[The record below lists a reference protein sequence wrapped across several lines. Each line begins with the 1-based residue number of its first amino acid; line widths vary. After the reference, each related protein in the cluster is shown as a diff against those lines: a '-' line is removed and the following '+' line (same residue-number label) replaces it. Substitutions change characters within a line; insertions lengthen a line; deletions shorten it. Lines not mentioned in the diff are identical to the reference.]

1 MALQGKFTWK
11 GIEIPEAYIVIQN
24 AFCSCF
30 YQTKA
35 ELKSEATYNE
45 DGTIKD
51 PAVYEESIE
60 KRLDGKYTASIYK
73 DKASKDADPYSLVDE
88 IKGIYTPKHT
98 SSAKNDVAQAYAALK
113 VTDACKD
120 LADA

>member
-1 MALQGKFTWK
+1 MALQGNFVWK
-11 GIEIPEAYIVIQN
+11 GIQINEAYIVVKD
-24 AFCSCF
+24 AFCSCS
-30 YQTKA
+30 YQNKA
-35 ELKSEATYNE
+35 ELKTEATYNE

-60 KRLDGKYTASIYK
+60 KRLDGTYTASIYK
-73 DKASKDADPYSLVDE
+73 DKASKDADPFSPVDE
-88 IKGIYTPKHT
+88 ITGIYTPKHT